1 MNAMYL
7 VRPSQVEMNAWQQL
21 IASSDG
27 DTATRWGWTEMYDAM
42 KKSENFT
49 PPIDSVGRVGN
60 IRWNASTHGS
70 GGPMSV
76 SYPGMYISPVLS
88 PTRAETHEFV

>member
-7 VRPSQVEMNAWQQL
+7 VRPGQTDLNAWQQF
-21 IASSDG
+21 ISTD
-27 DTATRWGWTEMYDAM
+27 DETAATKWGWDEMYAAM

-49 PPIDSVGRVGN
+49 APAADVAQVGN
-60 IRWNASTHGS
+60 IKWDASHYGS

-76 SYPGMYISPVLS
+76 SYPGMYVVPVFSSFLAS
-88 PTRAETHEFV
+88 V